1 MHRSHLTQELQNYF
15 DVKDPRVR
23 EGPYTIDAQLL
34 NLAAVELEDLDLRMQ
49 RESGRALRAVALNI
63 DNRGVYF
70 GVSVPAEVDLSAP
83 TIVGKILSV
92 PTALVPFDDR

>member
-23 EGPYTIDAQLL
+23 EVPYTIDAQLL
-34 NLAAVELEDLDLRMQ
+34 NLAAVELEDLDLRLQ
-49 RESGRALRAVALNI
+49 RESGRALRTVALNI

-70 GVSVPAEVDLSAP
+70 GVSGAGRGGSFRPDCSW
-83 TIVGKILSV
+83 
-92 PTALVPFDDR
+92 